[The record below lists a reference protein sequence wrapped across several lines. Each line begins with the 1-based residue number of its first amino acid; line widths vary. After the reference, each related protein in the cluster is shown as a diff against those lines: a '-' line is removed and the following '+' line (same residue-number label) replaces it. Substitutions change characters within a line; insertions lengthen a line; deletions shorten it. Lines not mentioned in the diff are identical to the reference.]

1 MLLTSVEDKQEPG
14 PRDPRAFCEIT
25 GWEVGPGGMMI
36 VGLAKKNSGA
46 KWKAPNMISLINIA
60 G

>member
-36 VGLAKKNSGA
+36 VGLAKKT
-46 KWKAPNMISLINIA
+46 A
-60 G
+60 GLNGKLQT

>member
-1 MLLTSVEDKQEPG
+1 VLLTSVEDKQEPG

-36 VGLAKKNSGA
+36 VGLAKKT
-46 KWKAPNMISLINIA
+46 A
-60 G
+60 GLNGKLQT